1 MEHTL
6 VAVFDKESEAQDALN
21 DLAAEGF
28 SRDDMYIN
36 AAQQGS
42 MTQTSSADAIG
53 AGAEQESIGE
63 RIASFFRELFGG
75 EHTVR
80 ADMYSQAVE
89 RGGYVLTLTARDDEQ
104 VERATEILNRHN
116 AVDMEE
122 REAQWQGS
130 DQTSAATHAPGAAA
144 PAASTRTAA
153 FEAGSEPGA
162 GAKPADTTPRSERES
177 EVIPVV
183 EEELQVGK
191 RVVQRGGVRVVPR
204 VTEKPVQETV
214 QLHDERVTVERRPV
228 DQPASAADTAG
239 GQERTVEVREIT
251 EEPVVAKTA
260 RVVEEV
266 VIGKESR
273 DRTETIQDTV
283 RRTDVDVEQLG
294 AQTSHSAASGTAA
307 DDDAEFRN
315 HWQSSYAQAGG
326 RYEDYAPAY
335 QYGSTLGMD
344 QRYRGQQ
351 WEAIEPQVRA
361 DWESTHAGNPWEKM
375 SDAIRTGWE
384 KVTR

>member
-21 DLAAEGF
+21 DLVAEGF
-28 SRDDMYIN
+28 SHSDMYIN

-42 MTQTSSADAIG
+42 MGQTSSAGTTGTAVG
-53 AGAEQESIGE
+53 QESIGE
-63 RIASFFRELFGG
+63 RIASFFSELFGG
-75 EHTVR
+75 EHTAR
-80 ADMYSQAVE
+80 ADTYSQAIE

-122 REAQWQGS
+122 REAQWQSS
-130 DQTSAATHAPGAAA
+130 DQTSAAGLAPGAAA
-144 PAASTRTAA
+144 PAASTQTAA
-153 FEAGSEPGA
+153 LETGTVPGA
-162 GAKPADTTPRSERES
+162 GVKQTDTGARPQRES
-177 EVIPVV
+177 EAIPVV

-191 RVVQRGGVRVVPR
+191 RMVQRGGVRVVPR

-228 DQPASAADTAG
+228 DQPASAADTEG
-239 GQERTVEVREIT
+239 WKDRTVEVREMI
-251 EEPVVAKTA
+251 EEPVVGKTA

-266 VIGKESR
+266 VVGKESR
-273 DRTETIQDTV
+273 DRTATIQDTV
-283 RRTDVDVEQLG
+283 RRTDVEVEQLG
-294 AQTSHSAASGTAA
+294 AQTAHSATSGTAT
-307 DDDAEFRN
+307 DDTEFRN

-335 QYGSTLGMD
+335 QYGSTLGTD